1 LTPIL
6 KETQVNYLAEDHL
19 MKVLR
24 SRNQLADLL
33 TAQEDEVLKT
43 EKEIEL
49 LQKRTF
55 PSFPS
60 DAN

>member
-1 LTPIL
+1 
-6 KETQVNYLAEDHL
+6 VNYLAEDHL